1 MGLVSYGGNAVFKAR
16 LFVATALSAGLFTA
30 AFPAAAD
37 TPEAQVSAV
46 IDEGLNRS
54 EAMKTA
60 SQLMDGIGPR
70 LTNSEG
76 YRRAADWA
84 IARMTATGLQNVRR
98 EAFDFGLGWN
108 LDSFSARMITP
119 RRIEMTAMPVAWSP
133 PTGGTLRAPVIVAPI
148 SKLAHF
154 AEWKGKLAG
163 KIVLISMPGISGEPS
178 RPVFRRFEGKD
189 FTEFDKYDLPSFD
202 PEAADRRAARSNF
215 PLDLSRFLKAEGA
228 LAMVKIS
235 YRDGKLVHGTGYNF
249 RTGEVLALPAFE
261 LAAEDYRRLARLA
274 ASGSAP
280 EIELALAARFDDKQ
294 QQAENLIGEIL
305 GSDPKAGYVMA
316 GAHFDSWIAGDGAAD
331 NGAGSVVVMEAA
343 RILSRL
349 AVKPKRTIRFALW
362 AGEEQGLYGSRAYI
376 ERHLATRPVD
386 PKLSGLSAYS
396 AWSQAW
402 PIAPKP
408 GFTEIK
414 AYFNLD
420 NGAGKIRGIYAE
432 NNISAEGMLKK
443 WLAPFSGMGADQ
455 VVTGK
460 TGGTDHVYFQAIG
473 LPGYQFIQDPLDY
486 DSRVHHSNIDTVDHL
501 RGDDLR
507 QAATIM
513 AAMLLQAADSDKDL
527 PRPPLPSKPG
537 KTDPFKVADPDD

>member
-1 MGLVSYGGNAVFKAR
+1 MFKAR
-16 LFVATALSAGLFTA
+16 LFVATALSAGLFA
-30 AFPAAAD
+30 AALPAAAD
-37 TPEAQVSAV
+37 TSEAQVGAV

-84 IARMTATGLQNVRR
+84 IARMTATGLQNVHR

-119 RRIEMTAMPVAWSP
+119 RRIDMTAIPVAWSP
-133 PTGGTLRAPVIVAPI
+133 PTSGTLRAPVIVAPI

-154 AEWKGKLAG
+154 AKWKGKLAG
-163 KIVLISMPGISGEPS
+163 KIVLISLPGTSSEPS
-178 RPVFRRFEGKD
+178 RPAFRRFDGKD
-189 FTEFDKYDLPSFD
+189 IAEFDKFDLPRFD
-202 PEAADRRAARSNF
+202 PEAVDRRASRSNF

-228 LAMVKIS
+228 LAVVKIS
-235 YRDGKLVHGTGYNF
+235 YRDGMLVHGEGYNF
-249 RTGEVLALPAFE
+249 RPGQTLELPMFE

-274 ASGSAP
+274 ASGTAP
-280 EIELALAARFDDKQ
+280 EVELALAARFDDKQ
-294 QQAENLIGEIL
+294 QAENLIGEIP

-331 NGAGSVVVMEAA
+331 NGAGSVVVLEAA

-386 PKLSGLSAYS
+386 PKLSGLAAYS

-402 PIAPKP
+402 PITPKP
-408 GFTEIK
+408 GYSDLK

-420 NGAGKIRGIYAE
+420 NGSGKIRGIYAE

-443 WLAPFSGMGADQ
+443 WLSPFSGMGADQ

-460 TGGTDHVYFQAIG
+460 TGGTDHVFLQAIG

-486 DSRVHHSNIDTVDHL
+486 DSRVHHSNLDTVDHL

-527 PRPPLPSKPG
+527 PRQPLPSKPVA
-537 KTDPFKVADPDD
+537 TDPYKVADPDE